1 MKGSRGKNK
10 PGKLQ
15 THFSCDAHTAAIRDY
30 AIFVRE
36 GNHIDELL
44 SKQQRRSIIDDE
56 SEKNREVIE
65 MLIDVTKTLTRNGIA
80 LRGNDSDEDGN
91 FRQIVYLLS
100 RHNPVMK
107 AWLEN
112 RSMRKY
118 HTTYLS
124 PQSQNEFISLL
135 GDEVR
140 SQISS
145 CVKDAG
151 FCSVMADTTPDVSH
165 SDEPSVAVR
174 YVDVDSCLPK
184 ERLVRVVE
192 TKDKTGA
199 GQAEDIVKCLKLS
212 HIPLSTVMFQTY
224 DSTAS
229 MSGRFNGAQQKLSEM
244 LERKI
249 PYTKCTPHGV
259 NLVVEHGCSAS
270 PLIGKVFAVLEK
282 IFVFFT
288 DSPKRNQHL
297 KEKSEEVGN
306 YLQLRNLSKTRWTAR
321 PESVE
326 AVWRG
331 LEAILSAL
339 DAITKTGDPDSKTK
353 AAGLI
358 NMILNI
364 DFICGIMFLK
374 NVMYKTKSL
383 ADYLQGE
390 TVDIASALIAMEST
404 HDCLR
409 RIRMADKEIDD
420 QILAAIEVARN
431 LGVDPI
437 ADFSRL
443 HRVRRPSRRLDDQP
457 ETTAVEL
464 TNVSTFYRAEFF
476 KFMDQMCTTL
486 MEKQIGLKDTFN
498 PFLKVL
504 HPETIQNVQELVGAF
519 PSAFSQESSSALHSE
534 LSIFFEYAL
543 KEHRRMEKERQSQAA
558 PAVLKNERS
567 FSLLKIVKS
576 CSRNKISGER
586 LNDCTI
592 LAAEKD
598 ITDVVDVTAIA
609 KKWSILKNRPQAIA

>member
-1 MKGSRGKNK
+1 M
-10 PGKLQ
+10 
-15 THFSCDAHTAAIRDY
+15 TDAFA
-30 AIFVRE
+30 
-36 GNHIDELL
+36 
-44 SKQQRRSIIDDE
+44 
-56 SEKNREVIE
+56 
-65 MLIDVTKTLTRNGIA
+65 
-80 LRGNDSDEDGN
+80 
-91 FRQIVYLLS
+91 
-100 RHNPVMK
+100 
-107 AWLEN
+107 
-112 RSMRKY
+112 
-118 HTTYLS
+118 
-124 PQSQNEFISLL
+124 
-135 GDEVR
+135 
-140 SQISS
+140 
-145 CVKDAG
+145 
-151 FCSVMADTTPDVSH
+151 
-165 SDEPSVAVR
+165 SVASVWIR
-174 YVDVDSCLPK
+174 PC
-184 ERLVRVVE
+184 
-192 TKDKTGA
+192 
-199 GQAEDIVKCLKLS
+199 
-212 HIPLSTVMFQTY
+212 
-224 DSTAS
+224 
-229 MSGRFNGAQQKLSEM
+229 
-244 LERKI
+244 
-249 PYTKCTPHGV
+249 V

-288 DSPKRNQHL
+288 GSPKRNQHL

-358 NMILNI
+358 NMIVNI

-404 HDCLR
+404 HACLR

-431 LGVDPI
+431 VGADPI

-443 HRVRRPSRRLDDQP
+443 HRIRRPSRRLDDQP

-464 TNVSTFYRAEFF
+464 TNVSAFYRAEFF
-476 KFMDQMCTTL
+476 KFMVQMCTTL

-504 HPETIQNVQELVGAF
+504 HPETPGTIQNVQELVGAF

-534 LSIFFEYAL
+534 LSVFFEYAL
-543 KEHRRMEKERQSQAA
+543 KEHRRMEEERQSQGLETK
-558 PAVLKNERS
+558 PMT
-567 FSLLKIVKS
+567 
-576 CSRNKISGER
+576 
-586 LNDCTI
+586 CTI
-592 LAAEKD
+592 AANIALLANWPKSM
-598 ITDVVDVTAIA
+598 VFSS
-609 KKWSILKNRPQAIA
+609 WLQSSINYF